1 MALGPLV
8 SAVAGKVVA
17 PLFSK
22 AASKV
27 ESGLLKTTSAILNT
41 SDALAHSAVANSV
54 NRMQGFYA
62 GGLPKTM
69 GVGKAAAKTL
79 YNMLIEQADPRVLKL
94 RRDLGIGRETQQV
107 SKQGLEKLRT
117 EKSLSSQAQADAK
130 KSALN
135 LETRQR
141 NVIGV
146 LEGTKKPNKQLRKRF
161 ENISDEEKNQLL
173 NITRADLLESIA
185 KTKALGDVQK
195 ITTGRKE
202 LTTQGKIITGQ
213 QTSQYLHGLMQGRP
227 SSFLEA
233 KLGKELYHTIGKFN
247 RKEFVGIKKF
257 ESPTAEKIPDSM
269 RLKAMDRMKDDW
281 GKDLPK
287 DKEVIMAVKKTAPS
301 VASGN
306 LMNEIVMRSRNDTLF
321 NKLFDIH
328 KNFRGTSPKKAIE
341 KMKQTM
347 LKEWPAKDG
356 KKSTWE
362 YGDFF
367 IIRIKDQTEK
377 SGFRKIKFEVAKDG
391 IWHGDSFKS
400 SAYELGGVNV
410 QTLVKPNGQS
420 YHFVS
425 DIQDFLS
432 MQMPRGNPLIT
443 VSTMLQKNY
452 IGRPEYKLSQ
462 AQKAANK
469 EWKEKGAAERDKLFE
484 EHNIMESMRTGEAPA
499 MPEAIGGMAPRQVAL
514 TEEIAALK
522 PDNLTMKEWIEYL
535 TKVGIVSGTGVGI
548 GQGLFGGE

>member
-1 MALGPLV
+1 MALGGLSQLV
-8 SAVAGKVVA
+8 ASKVIA
-17 PLFSK
+17 PLFTKAIAPAGRYTISK
-22 AASKV
+22 A
-27 ESGLLKTTSAILNT
+27 LNT
-41 SDALAHSAVANSV
+41 SDALAHSAVANAV
-54 NRMQGFYA
+54 NRMTGFYA
-62 GGLPKTM
+62 GGGAKAM
-69 GVGKAAAKTL
+69 GITQAGVKTL
-79 YNMLIEQADPRVLKL
+79 ANMLIEQANPRVLKL

-117 EKSLSSQAQADAK
+117 EKSLSSQVQADAK
-130 KSALN
+130 KAALN

-141 NVIGV
+141 NVIEV
-146 LEGTKKPNKQLRKRF
+146 LEGTKKPNPQLRKRF

-213 QTSQYLHGLMQGRP
+213 QTQQYLHGLMQDRP

-233 KLGKELYHTIGKFN
+233 KLGKEIYHTIGKFN

-257 ESPTAEKIPDSM
+257 ESPAAEKIPDSM

-306 LMNEIVMRSRNDTLF
+306 LMNEIVRRSRNDTLF

-400 SAYELGGVNV
+400 SAHELGGVNV
-410 QTLVKPNGQS
+410 QTLIKPNS
-420 YHFVS
+420 EAIHFIS
-425 DIQDFLS
+425 DVQDLKGIR
-432 MQMPRGNPLIT
+432 MPAGKDLI
-443 VSTMLQKNY
+443 VFSTALKQRY
-452 IGRPEYKLSQ
+452 TGGHSVLT
-462 AQKAANK
+462 KAEEESIKVAK
-469 EWKEKGAAERDKLFE
+469 EAGKVERNKLFE
-484 EHNIMESMRTGEAPA
+484 EQNIMESMRTGAKPV
-499 MPEAIGGMAPRQVAL
+499 MPERIGGMNERQVAL
-514 TEEIAALK
+514 MDEIASLK
-522 PDNLTMKEWIEYL
+522 PDNLTMDEWIEYI
-535 TKVGIVSGTGVGI
+535 TKLGLVSASGVI
-548 GQGLFGGE
+548 GHGLFGGE